1 MTEQTI
7 SGIKPGLRVIIT
19 AGASGIG
26 RVVAETLRAHGARIH
41 VCDLSQEALDAC
53 RKALPD
59 VGATLADVADV
70 KQVDRFFDAALSAL
84 GGLDVL
90 VNNAGIAG
98 PTAGVEDI
106 DPAEWD
112 RTVAIN
118 LNGQFYSAR
127 KAVPALRK
135 TQDGAIINMSSVAGR
150 LGYAY
155 RTPYAATKWAI
166 VGFTQSLAKELGP
179 AGIRVNAI
187 LPGVVEGP
195 RIERVIS
202 ARAQATG
209 VAYEAMEQEYK
220 NKASL
225 RRMVSAQDVANMA
238 LFLCS
243 PSGRNISGQALSVC
257 GNVETL

>member
-7 SGIKPGLRVIIT
+7 SGIKPGLRVVIT

-26 RVVAETLRAHGARIH
+26 RVIAETLRAHGARIH
-41 VCDLSQEALDAC
+41 VCDVSQEALDAC

-59 VGATLADVADV
+59 VGTTLADVADV
-70 KQVDRFFDAALSAL
+70 KQVDRFFDTALSAL

-135 TQDGAIINMSSVAGR
+135 TEDGAIINMSSVAGR
-150 LGYAY
+150 FGYAY

-179 AGIRVNAI
+179 AGIHVVHFVIDGAVVPDSGAGHSFTAGSI
-187 LPGVVEGP
+187 AKSYMAALAQPPGAWSWEIELRSHVEP
-195 RIERVIS
+195 
-202 ARAQATG
+202 
-209 VAYEAMEQEYK
+209 
-220 NKASL
+220 
-225 RRMVSAQDVANMA
+225 
-238 LFLCS
+238 F
-243 PSGRNISGQALSVC
+243 
-257 GNVETL
+257 